1 MMPSVLPVSA
11 ITTELLLQVFDLPVS
26 FHRCLIPLTGSV
38 TAALMLSQAIA
49 ITQGID
55 PAAEGW
61 FVRSREEWNLETG
74 LSRWEL
80 ESARRTLRDAGFLEE
95 RRAGLPAKLYYR
107 VCTDR
112 VWIALR
118 EQAQRA
124 ASRNRCPAA
133 REAEV

>member
-1 MMPSVLPVSA
+1 MMSSVLPVSA
-11 ITTELLLQVFDLPVS
+11 ITTELLLQVFDQPVS
-26 FHRCLIPLTGSV
+26 FHRCLIPLTGGV

-49 ITQGID
+49 ITQDID
-55 PAAEGW
+55 PTAEGW
-61 FVRSREEWNLETG
+61 FVKSREEWNLETG

-80 ESARRTLRDAGFLEE
+80 ETARRTLRDAGFLEE

-133 REAEV
+133 QEAEV

>member
-1 MMPSVLPVSA
+1 MMPSALPVSA
-11 ITTELLLQVFDLPVS
+11 VTTELLLQVVDLPVS
-26 FHRCLIPLTGSV
+26 FHRCLIPLTGGV

-49 ITQGID
+49 ITQDTD
-55 PAAEGW
+55 PVAEGW
-61 FVRSREEWNLETG
+61 FVRSREEWHLETG

-112 VWIALR
+112 VWLALK

-124 ASRNRCPAA
+124 ASRNRCPAGQ
-133 REAEV
+133 EAEI

>member
-1 MMPSVLPVSA
+1 MMSPVLPVSA
-11 ITTELLLQVFDLPVS
+11 VTTELLLQVFDLPVS
-26 FHRCLIPLTGSV
+26 FHRCLIPLTGGV

-49 ITQGID
+49 ITQDVD

-80 ESARRTLRDAGFLEE
+80 ESARRTLREAGFLEE

-107 VCTDR
+107 VCTDQ
-112 VWIALR
+112 VWRALK

-124 ASRNRCPAA
+124 ASGNQFPSVQ
-133 REAEV
+133 EAEL